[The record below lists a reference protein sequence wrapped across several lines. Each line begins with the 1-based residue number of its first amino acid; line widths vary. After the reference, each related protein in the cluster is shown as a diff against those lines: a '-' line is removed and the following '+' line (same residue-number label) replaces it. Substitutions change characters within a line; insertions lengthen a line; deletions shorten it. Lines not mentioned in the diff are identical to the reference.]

1 MFPKTHVGQQKGTK
15 ARVVAAFS
23 ILMEILTGDDVPSE
37 LRHQPGLS
45 LGHSNDMVKCD
56 WPGI

>member
-1 MFPKTHVGQQKGTK
+1 MGQQKGTK